1 MRLLL
6 LLLIVLASG
15 TVQAQEKVWV
25 SGWRQSAPLQVQRA
39 GAAVVAVGE
48 HLYVI
53 GGIDGRDFLR
63 AVEYSRFRPDG
74 SLEPWRRTSTLRE
87 ARGFFGAV
95 AQGGYLYAVGG
106 ANGPNGKHLLRSVE
120 RAAIHPDGSLGPWK
134 TLAAALNYP
143 RRCVKL
149 ALVDQVIYALGGFAG
164 SLLDSVERA
173 TIDAK
178 GGLGPWTLL
187 DERLT
192 MPRYVNTVK
201 KHGAAVYVIGGH
213 NEAEG
218 SGLVEVEYARRNAAG
233 TLSPWRRTAP
243 LAVGRYALAA
253 AAQGD
258 YLYAL
263 GGLEGAIYSRMI
275 EKSRI
280 DGHGGLRPWQTT
292 TSLSSPRANFGV
304 VVHKGRIYII
314 GGTNRDGYYR
324 SVEYA
329 RFNDSG
335 DIGFHASPT
344 EAASYENQ
352 RRAREQGARPPLPN
366 AGVVTDIIHT
376 RIYSYIEVESGATRK
391 WLAAPRSEFAIG
403 QHIRYSRGVT
413 MTNFHSKTLNRDF
426 PLIIFVER
434 VEPDGGR

>member
-1 MRLLL
+1 MRLLMLLL
-6 LLLIVLASG
+6 LLVSG
-15 TVQAQEKVWV
+15 AAQAQETQWV
-25 SGWRQSAPLQVQRA
+25 SGWRQTAPLQVQRA
-39 GAAVVAVGE
+39 GAAVLAVGE

-74 SLEPWRRTSTLRE
+74 SLEPWRRTSALRE

-95 AQGGYLYAVGG
+95 AHSGYLYAVGG

-120 RAAIHPDGSLGPWK
+120 RAALRADGSLGPWE
-134 TLAAALNYP
+134 TLAAQLNYP

-149 ALVDQVIYALGGFAG
+149 ALVDKVIHALGGFAG
-164 SLLDSVERA
+164 TLLDSVESA
-173 TIDAK
+173 AIQPDGSLA
-178 GGLGPWTLL
+178 PWRLQ
-187 DERLT
+187 EARLT

-218 SGLVEVEYARRNAAG
+218 SGLVEVEYATRTAGG

-243 LAVGRYALAA
+243 LAVGRYALGAA
-253 AAQGD
+253 ARGD

-263 GGLEGAIYSRMI
+263 GGLEGAIYSPLV

-280 DGHGGLRPWQTT
+280 DGQGALQPWQATT
-292 TSLSSPRANFGV
+292 PLSSPRANFGV
-304 VVHKGRIYII
+304 VVHKERIYII

-329 RFNDSG
+329 RFNDAG
-335 DIGFHASPT
+335 DIGFYASPA
-344 EAASYENQ
+344 EAAAYQ
-352 RRAREQGARPPLPN
+352 ARRQAREQGARPPLPN

-376 RIYSYIEVESGATRK
+376 RIYSYIEVESGASRK
-391 WLAAPRSEFAIG
+391 WLAAPRSDFAIG
-403 QHIRYSRGVT
+403 QHVRYSRGVT
-413 MTNFHSKTLNRDF
+413 MSNFHSKTLNRDF

-434 VEPDGGR
+434 VEQDGGP